1 MGAEG
6 KSFPS
11 ISAAVDAARAGKERD
26 EFIVISGSFAAIKE
40 TLQHFGYTYVEDS
53 YLSNAQ
59 A

>member
-1 MGAEG
+1 
-6 KSFPS
+6 
-11 ISAAVDAARAGKERD
+11 VDAARAGKERD